1 MARIALMLTLLATAL
16 ICALPAGPARAQ
28 PIRVYVALT
37 GDDANP
43 CTFASPCKSAQHAHD
58 VVKAGGEMRMLDQG
72 SYGLLTITKSI
83 SIQGDGHGGIAAQS
97 GGTAITVNGAA
108 GDIVN
113 LRGLIIEGF
122 GSGGTGTAI
131 QFNSGGALDIQDCI
145 IRRFSSFGINI
156 ATGTSASFSV
166 LNTTILNVFGNDAIR
181 IQPIGTAVVEGSI
194 NQTTIRDSGSGILL
208 DGSGTTGAT
217 LKLIVL
223 NSDISHNISVGV
235 AALTAVGGA
244 ATHMVIRNSSISH
257 SGTTAVSST
266 SGATSWLRNSTVSGN
281 ARDFF
286 ASSGGTIFSFGDNDV
301 VDNATNNTAVLTPA
315 TLN

>member
-97 GGTAITVNGAA
+97 GGTAITVNGGAS
-108 GDIVN
+108 DIIN
-113 LRGLIIEGF
+113 LRGLIIDGF
-122 GSGGTGTAI
+122 GSGNTAI

-145 IRRFSSFGINI
+145 IRHFGSLGINI
-156 ATGTSASFSV
+156 TTGTSASFSV
-166 LNTTILNVFGNDAIR
+166 LNTTILNVFANDAIR

-194 NQTTIRDSGSGILL
+194 NQTTIRDSGGGIIL
-208 DGSGTTGAT
+208 DGSNTTGAT
-217 LKLIVL
+217 LKLTIL
-223 NSDISHNISVGV
+223 NSDISHNINIGV
-235 AALTAVGGA
+235 AAQTALAHA
-244 ATHMVIRNSSISH
+244 ATSMVIRNSSISH
-257 SGTTAVSST
+257 NGTTAVNSSN
-266 SGATSWLRNSTVSGN
+266 GATSWLRNSTVSGN